1 MGTEEHKAAAAKTV
15 RIVIITLSSTRSL
28 TNDAS
33 GGWIKERLE
42 SMGHDVV
49 RHAVI
54 PDNPDIIAGTTLDAI
69 QDHRPRVILMN
80 GGTGVS
86 PRDVTIETVKGLLE
100 KEMTGFGALFAALS
114 YEEIGSPAILSRATA
129 GVIKG
134 TAVFCMPGSLKACK
148 LACEK
153 LIFPELGHLAKHLTE
168 A

>member
-1 MGTEEHKAAAAKTV
+1 MGTEEHKAAAAKSV
-15 RIVIITLSSTRSL
+15 AAAIITLSSTRSL
-28 TNDAS
+28 AEDAS
-33 GGWIKERLE
+33 GGWMRDQLE
-42 SMGHDVV
+42 GMGHEVV
-49 RHAVI
+49 HHEVI
-54 PDNPDIIAGTTLDAI
+54 PDNPDAIAAALMTVI
-69 QDHRPRVILMN
+69 QGQRPQVVLMN
-80 GGTGVS
+80 GGTGIS

-100 KEMTGFGALFAALS
+100 KEMTGFGALFSTLS

-153 LIFPELGHLAKHLTE
+153 LIFPELGHVAKHLAE